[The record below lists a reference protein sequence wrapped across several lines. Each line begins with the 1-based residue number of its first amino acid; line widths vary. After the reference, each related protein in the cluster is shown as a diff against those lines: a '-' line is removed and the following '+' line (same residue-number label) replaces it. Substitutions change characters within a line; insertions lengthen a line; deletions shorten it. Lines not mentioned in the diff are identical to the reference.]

1 MKFFRL
7 KYLLP
12 LIALGCSAS
21 KQIGQQPPAP
31 LEKSLLWEISG
42 KGLEKPSYLFGTM
55 HLICEDDAVLSDSL
69 KGAIQNTERV
79 YFEVDMDNLMEMLLI
94 MTKMKMKN
102 DTTLADLLNKEDY
115 EKVKNY
121 IENHNG
127 LIPFSE
133 FEKYKPLLASSLLM
147 EAGLDCSST
156 VAMEQLIMQEAKS
169 KRKRIEGLETM
180 NYQVSIFDSIPYR
193 LQAEQLLKYIQS
205 QDDRS
210 DAGKEFNEMMDAY
223 RTQDIEKLGKFITK
237 SDYGLMQY
245 EDMLLYQRNRNWV
258 AKLKTIMHDRPV
270 TIAVGAGHLPGE
282 KGVIN
287 LLRKEG
293 YTVRAINNKVSS
305 KRVI

>member
-1 MKFFRL
+1 
-7 KYLLP
+7 
-12 LIALGCSAS
+12 
-21 KQIGQQPPAP
+21 
-31 LEKSLLWEISG
+31 
-42 KGLEKPSYLFGTM
+42 
-55 HLICEDDAVLSDSL
+55 
-69 KGAIQNTERV
+69 
-79 YFEVDMDNLMEMLLI
+79 
-94 MTKMKMKN
+94 
-102 DTTLADLLNKEDY
+102 
-115 EKVKNY
+115 
-121 IENHNG
+121 
-127 LIPFSE
+127 
-133 FEKYKPLLASSLLM
+133 
-147 EAGLDCSST
+147 
-156 VAMEQLIMQEAKS
+156 
-169 KRKRIEGLETM
+169 M

-258 AKLKTIMHDRPV
+258 AKLKTIMQDRPV

>member
-1 MKFFRL
+1 MKILRL
-7 KYLLP
+7 IYLIP
-12 LIALGCSAS
+12 LLALGCSAS
-21 KQIGQQPPAP
+21 KQFSQQPPAP

-55 HLICEDDAVLSDSL
+55 HIICEDDAVLSDSL
-69 KGAIQNTERV
+69 KEAIQNTERV
-79 YFEVDMDNLMEMLLI
+79 YFEVDMDNLMEMLLM
-94 MTKMKMKN
+94 MTKIKMKN

-121 IENHNG
+121 VENHNG

-147 EAGLDCSST
+147 EAGLDCGST

-193 LQAEQLLKYIQS
+193 LQAGQLLKYIQS
-205 QDDRS
+205 QDERS

-223 RTQDIEKLGKFITK
+223 RTQDIEKLGTFITK

-245 EDMLLYQRNRNWV
+245 EDMLLYHRNRNWV

-293 YTVRAINNKVSS
+293 YSVRAVNNKLTS